1 MILEEIKNIKSDKT
15 ELKKFGRTIGIVLVL
30 LGLVLLYSESSFYA
44 YFLIVAAVFILS
56 GFMAPAIL
64 LPFQKVWMTFTVL
77 LGFVMT
83 RVILSILFYLV
94 FTPMKLIA
102 GLFGKRFLDLRFKK
116 NVESYWNKREV
127 KPYEQIDSER
137 QF

>member
-15 ELKKFGRTIGIVLVL
+15 ELKKFGLTIGIVLVL
-30 LGLVLLYSESSFYA
+30 LCLVLLYTESSFYA
-44 YFLIVAAVFILS
+44 YFLIVGAVFILS

-64 LPFQKVWMTFTVL
+64 LPFQKVWMTFAVL